1 MAGYALKVEILRADA
16 WYRSG
21 YTFLPTDLLSSVCDT
36 VQSLIWP
43 WQGGPLVM
51 L

>member
-1 MAGYALKVEILRADA
+1 MAGYALKVETLHAYA

-21 YTFLPTDLLSSVCDT
+21 YPFVPTEFLSSVCDT